1 MVLADKKWNC
11 RTCIKRYDTV
21 ARGPPHHL
29 ARPAGRIMKRDR
41 KALLLKA
48 LAGPAE
54 RCGAVSL
61 HARMEK
67 MEVTVNVPDQ
77 LAAEARAH
85 GVSVEVY
92 VEEILARQALDVTGE
107 ERLQSARAAIK
118 RIRELRKGN

>member
-1 MVLADKKWNC
+1 
-11 RTCIKRYDTV
+11 
-21 ARGPPHHL
+21 
-29 ARPAGRIMKRDR
+29 
-41 KALLLKA
+41 
-48 LAGPAE
+48 
-54 RCGAVSL
+54 
-61 HARMEK
+61 

-118 RIRELRKGN
+118 RIRELRKGNKLVVFERGISSTRATSTDGRFRCGRLSGLGLVR